1 MEEYKKSPEVRW
13 ADLDPNFHMLHSR
26 YYDLGAYVRMC
37 FLTEQGL
44 SLTVMTE
51 HKMGPILFREE
62 CVFKREIK
70 FGDKVDI
77 TLTMLKA
84 RKDGSRWTMQ
94 HHIYI
99 NNETLAAIITVDG
112 AWIHTE
118 RRRLSTPPEHFAE
131 IFDRIPKAEGFE
143 WL

>member
-1 MEEYKKSPEVRW
+1 MEEYRKSPEVRW

-37 FLTEQGL
+37 FLTEHGL
-44 SLTVMTE
+44 NLNVMAE

-70 FGDKVDI
+70 FGDKLDI
-77 TLTMLKA
+77 TLHMLKA

-112 AWIHTE
+112 AWIDTE
-118 RRRLSTPPEHFAE
+118 RRRLSTPPPHFAE
-131 IFDRIPKAEGFE
+131 IFNSIPRAVGFE
-143 WL
+143 WQ